1 MTSGP
6 DNDFGTPHAYV
17 LGHSEREIER
27 LSAQASLLEPITRQF
42 LCEAGIVPGMR
53 VLDFG
58 SGAGDVAF
66 LTADLVGDTGEVVG
80 VDRASAAL
88 VAARKRSQARSL
100 RNVSFLCGDP
110 AEGAFERQFD
120 AVVGR
125 YVLLFQQ
132 NPSAM
137 VRTLASLVRPGGLVV
152 FHEPD
157 WSSARSFPS
166 APTYE
171 RCCHWITEAFR
182 LAGNDTNMACKLH
195 AAFVGGGLPAPS
207 MRMQTFIGAGAGC
220 AFFLQAVADL
230 VGSVLPT
237 MERLGVATAAEVE
250 VATLA
255 ERLRLEVTAAE
266 SVIIGRS
273 EIGAWSRV

>member
-6 DNDFGTPHAYV
+6 DNDLGSPHAYV

-66 LTADLVGDTGEVVG
+66 LAADLVGDTGEVVG

-88 VAARKRSQARSL
+88 AAARKRSQARSL
-100 RNVSFLCGDP
+100 RNVSFHCSDP
-110 AEGAFERQFD
+110 AERAFKRPFD

-125 YVLLFQQ
+125 YVLLFQHD
-132 NPSAM
+132 PSAM
-137 VRTLASLVRPGGLVV
+137 LRTLASLVRPGGLVA

-157 WSSARSFPS
+157 WSSARSFPP

-171 RCCHWITEAFR
+171 RCCHWVTETFH

-195 AAFVGGGLPAPS
+195 AAFVGAGLPAPS
-207 MRMQTFIGAGAGC
+207 MRMQTFIGAGPGC
-220 AFFLQAVADL
+220 TVFLQAVADL